1 MSREEYQEYKE
12 RKNKRKGSE
21 IKSHRDKRI
30 PPNVKCYIC
39 QGNHYKHNC
48 PKLKSA
54 KKVINM
60 LTEEELNAIMSNKSS
75 SEYSINELYNSSS
88 DISEYYTGQSEEEDN
103 MVVYSETETEC
114 GSNCKCTEC
123 LNCIYAFSI
132 KNENEFLK
140 AILNTEDPFA
150 RSKLKEQFMRQKKK
164 YYYKVQGRQRISHQ
178 LNFVTE
184 RKDELSLHEKSLQ
197 IQKQLERPTTQK
209 HVQDLAKRFEKVYS
223 EHPGMFWHIRK
234 HTVDLPFDNNF
245 KGVPHRSR
253 AIPMDAEHVNVDTN

>member
-150 RSKLKEQFMRQKKK
+150 
-164 YYYKVQGRQRISHQ
+164 IS
-178 LNFVTE
+178 L
-184 RKDELSLHEKSLQ
+184 
-197 IQKQLERPTTQK
+197 
-209 HVQDLAKRFEKVYS
+209 
-223 EHPGMFWHIRK
+223 
-234 HTVDLPFDNNF
+234 
-245 KGVPHRSR
+245 
-253 AIPMDAEHVNVDTN
+253 